1 MRIFI
6 NRYVTDVLQL
16 MKIGEV
22 GQFRSRV
29 HHCEKQ
35 QVVATGGAQIHQK
48 GFASIT
54 PDVICSQEG
63 RA

>member
-6 NRYVTDVLQL
+6 NRYVTDALQL
-16 MKIGEV
+16 TKTGEV
-22 GQFRSRV
+22 GQFRSRG

-35 QVVATGGAQIHQK
+35 QVVATGGAQTHQK
-48 GFASIT
+48 GFASVT
-54 PDVICSQEG
+54 PDVFCSQEG